1 MTNCRRLAGDGT
13 LHRGGLSLTPRIIG
27 RYLVFEE
34 IAAGGMAAVHLARLR
49 GEAGF
54 SRTIAAKRLH
64 PQYARDPDFVAM
76 FLDEARLASRVRHP
90 NVVTTLDVVSEN
102 GEALLVMEYV
112 SGESLSRLF
121 RGVKPNRLPLPV
133 TLAIM
138 TGVLHGLH
146 AAHEATAETGQP
158 LAIVHRDVSPQ
169 NIMVGVDGVPR
180 ILDFGVAKA
189 AQRSQTTREGQ
200 LKGKL
205 SYMPPE
211 QLRRDVVDRRSDVYS
226 AAVVLWE
233 ALTGERLFEA
243 QSEAHVV
250 MNVLNKEVPPP
261 SALAPE
267 VPPSI
272 DAIVLRALAR
282 DPEQRFQSA
291 RDMAIALERCG
302 VAAAPASLV
311 GETVEAVASTTLAGR
326 SRRVAEIERAS
337 DQGIPS
343 AADSIRRMSASMPTL
358 VDDQGPSSSAGD
370 YATSASLPQKTAAP
384 AKSNTTLRV
393 ALAMVAL
400 LAVVGVVVFLK
411 KGIPSAPAPVAGTP
425 AVSTSTSVAAPPEPL
440 PFDPAPA
447 MAAQGIGAAVTAA
460 PTVTA
465 PASTPTP
472 AATTPPTITP
482 ATTSAKTP
490 ATPAAA
496 PKVAPKATAK
506 ADPAASDRCK
516 PPYTVDAAGIRHI
529 KPECM

>member
-1 MTNCRRLAGDGT
+1 M
-13 LHRGGLSLTPRIIG
+13 
-27 RYLVFEE
+27 FEE

-189 AQRSQTTREGQ
+189 VQRSQTTREGQ

-261 SALAPE
+261 STVVPE
-267 VPPSI
+267 IPHAI
-272 DAIVLRALAR
+272 DAIVLRGLAR

-291 RDMAIALERCG
+291 REMAIALERCG

-358 VDDQGPSSSAGD
+358 VDDEAPQSSAGD
-370 YATSASLPQKTAAP
+370 YATSASLPQKSGIP
-384 AKSNTTLRV
+384 PKSNTTLVV
-393 ALAMVAL
+393 ALALFAL
-400 LAVVGVVVFLK
+400 LAVVGGVVFLK
-411 KGIPSAPAPVAGTP
+411 KGVTSSPTSATASAATPSSSSASA
-425 AVSTSTSVAAPPEPL
+425 SAPPEPL
-440 PFDPAPA
+440 PFDPTPA
-447 MAAQGIGAAVTAA
+447 IAAQATTAA
-460 PTVTA
+460 TA
-465 PASTPTP
+465 TPSPPSPIVSSTPPSSPTTTS
-472 AATTPPTITP
+472 AATT
-482 ATTSAKTP
+482 AAKTP
-490 ATPAAA
+490 SAPAA
-496 PKVAPKATAK
+496 PPKAAPRPTAK
-506 ADPAASDRCK
+506 PDPAASDRCK
-516 PPYTVDAAGIRHI
+516 PPYTIDAAGIRHI